1 MCEWYRMCAS
11 EVRRVTLSGELRV
24 PRTCRDYVIVNTT
37 RQAASTH
44 STPVTAESVTCVRAP
59 AGHGPRP
66 LALGR
71 GQTSLVGVLSC
82 CYSPRTALRVRCRKY
97 AAPLYYYSFKD

>member
-37 RQAASTH
+37 RQAASTTLH
-44 STPVTAESVTCVRAP
+44 TGHRRECDVCESAGRPRATAAR
-59 AGHGPRP
+59 PRP
-66 LALGR
+66 RPDVARRRAFVLLLAAHG
-71 GQTSLVGVLSC
+71 TSRPVSQVYC
-82 CYSPRTALRVRCRKY
+82 
-97 AAPLYYYSFKD
+97 APLLLQF